1 MALKEFK
8 CLNCSGAINFDTSS
22 QQMKCPYCDSE
33 FEIEALQEYD
43 DAMSEG
49 GSDEI
54 EWSAHEDTPWQ
65 EGEQEG
71 MRVYSC
77 NTCAGEIIADA
88 STAATNCPFC
98 GNPVVMK
105 EQLTGSVRPDCII
118 PFKLDKKA
126 AQESLIAHLSN
137 KKLLP
142 KCFKSTKT
150 LDEISGVYVPFWLFD
165 ADITANMR
173 YRATTIR
180 MWSDSRF
187 NYRETRHFSV
197 IRQGEMAFD
206 NVPVDASAKMP
217 ADLME
222 SIEPFN
228 TADAVDFN
236 TAFLA
241 GYLADK
247 FDFESKDCIDRA
259 NERIRQS
266 TQDAFAATVRG
277 YTTVMPEYRGVYLNK
292 SSVKYA
298 LLPVWVMSATWRGK
312 QFLFAM
318 NGQTGKFVGNLPTD
332 WGAFWRWFAI
342 AAIGITALINI
353 ILLIAGALA

>member
-8 CLNCSGAINFDTSS
+8 CLNCSGAINFDTTS

-33 FEIEALQEYD
+33 FEIEALQDYD
-43 DAMSEG
+43 DALKDSA
-49 GSDEI
+49 DAEI
-54 EWSAHEDTPWQ
+54 EWSDHEDTPWQ
-65 EGEQEG
+65 EGEEEG

-98 GNPVVMK
+98 ANPVVMK
-105 EQLTGSVRPDCII
+105 GQLSGALRPDCLI

-126 AQESLIAHLSN
+126 AKESLAAHLSG

-173 YRATTIR
+173 YRTTTVR

-187 NYRETRHFSV
+187 NYREIRHFHV
-197 IRQGEMAFD
+197 IRQGELAFD

-217 ADLME
+217 NDLME
-222 SIEPFN
+222 SIEPFD
-228 TADAVDFN
+228 TSAAVDFS
-236 TAFLA
+236 TAYLA

-247 FDFESKDCIDRA
+247 FDFCSKQCIDRA

-266 TQDAFAATVRG
+266 AQDAFASTVQG
-277 YTTVMPEYRGVYLNK
+277 YTTVTPEYRGVYLNK

-298 LLPVWVMSATWRGK
+298 LLPVWVMTATWRGK

-318 NGQTGKFVGNLPTD
+318 NGQTGKFVGDLPTD
-332 WGAFWRWFAI
+332 WGIFWRWFAI
-342 AAIGITALINI
+342 LAVGIAALINI
-353 ILLIAGALA
+353 ILLIAGAVA